1 MTWQARA
8 RAYQRASKNS
18 RTYGVDIG
26 STSCGVGDE
35 ELIRGLAGLYEGLVG
50 LYEGLV
56 GEYEGL
62 IGVYNGDV
70 GATEVHRLQ
79 PGTWWSMHRLA
90 PVSHAIALRWNEV
103 RVMQRETTIT
113 KMQWPDEDT
122 AEGRGE
128 MGRPTPTRP
137 NGERFGSLR
146 LSMCNGHDAGLKLKL
161 KGP

>member
-1 MTWQARA
+1 M
-8 RAYQRASKNS
+8 
-18 RTYGVDIG
+18 
-26 STSCGVGDE
+26 
-35 ELIRGLAGLYEGLVG
+35 YEGLVG

-70 GATEVHRLQ
+70 GATEV
-79 PGTWWSMHRLA
+79 HRLA

-137 NGERFGSLR
+137 NGARFESLR
-146 LSMCNGHDAGLKLKL
+146 LSVCNGHDAGLKLKL